1 MTDMIDTDMI
11 DQTLRHI
18 YRLFNL
24 RNLFKSW

>member
-11 DQTLRHI
+11 DQTLRNI